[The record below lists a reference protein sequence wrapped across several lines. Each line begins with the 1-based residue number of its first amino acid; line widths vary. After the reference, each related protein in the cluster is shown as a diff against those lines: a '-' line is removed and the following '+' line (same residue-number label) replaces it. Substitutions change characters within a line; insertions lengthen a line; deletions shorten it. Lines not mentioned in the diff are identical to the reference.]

1 MMSGADLQTVL
12 NRFLPSYRQARGL
25 TPRAAEVCRH
35 IQACRTEVLGGVRLH
50 CDQCGYEQPWYGA
63 CRDRHCPKCQ
73 WRATEAWTAKQ
84 CAAVLPVTYYHLV
97 FTLPHDLNPWV
108 ARHPAVIYRRLFQA
122 VWATLKAFGADP
134 KRLGGQLGATL
145 VLHTWGQ
152 RLGRHVHLHGLVP
165 GGALDAAGGWHPARS
180 TYLFPDRA
188 LARGVRGRLVSLL
201 RKAYAQGELPRLSD
215 PGEVETMLDAL
226 MAQDWVV
233 YTKPWLRRPETVIG
247 YLARYT
253 FRTALSDARIQ
264 GVGEEQVDLAYK
276 DYRDHDR
283 WKTLRLSG
291 EELIRRFLLHVLPK
305 GLMRIRHY
313 GLLANRCR
321 RQKLAQIRAVLGQAE
336 AAPAS
341 EAADGESP
349 SSSWPCPR
357 CHRGQLR
364 TIAVLEPVRLG
375 FG

>member
-1 MMSGADLQTVL
+1 MSGTDLQTVL
-12 NRFLPSYRQARGL
+12 NRFLPGYRRHQGL
-25 TPRAAEVCRH
+25 RPREAEVCAH
-35 IQACRTEVLGGVRLH
+35 IRSCRTAALGGVELQCDH
-50 CDQCGYEQPWYGA
+50 CDYHQPWYCA

-73 WRATEAWTAKQ
+73 WRATEAWSAKQ

-97 FTLPHDLNPWV
+97 FTLPHALNPWV
-108 ARHPAVIYRRLFQA
+108 ALHPGVIYRGLFQA
-122 VWATLKAFGADP
+122 VWETLKGFGADP

-152 RLGRHVHLHGLVP
+152 RLGRHVHLHGLIP
-165 GGALDAAGGWHPARS
+165 GGALDEGGHWHAARS

-188 LARGVRGRLVSLL
+188 LARGVRGRLVRLL
-201 RKAYAQGELPRLSD
+201 RQAYAQGELPRLTD
-215 PGEVETMLDAL
+215 PGEVEAMLDAL

-264 GVGEEQVDLAYK
+264 TVTDTEVALSYK
-276 DYRDHDR
+276 DYRDNNR
-283 WKTLRLSG
+283 WKTLRLPG

-321 RQKLAQIRAVLGQAE
+321 RQKLAQIRDLLGQTE
-336 AAPAS
+336 ATDAPD
-341 EAADGESP
+341 AAGRESP
-349 SSSWPCPR
+349 PESWPCPR

-364 TIAVLEPVRLG
+364 TVAVLEPVRLSG
-375 FG
+375 G